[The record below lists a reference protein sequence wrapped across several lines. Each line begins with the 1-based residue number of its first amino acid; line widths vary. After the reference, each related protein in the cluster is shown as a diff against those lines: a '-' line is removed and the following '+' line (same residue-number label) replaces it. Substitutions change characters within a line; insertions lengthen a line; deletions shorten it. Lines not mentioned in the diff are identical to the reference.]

1 MVTSGWMNIP
11 GSFSP
16 GFFSRSLRLSSCA
29 LRCCRGQLS
38 SSISSFSPPSLP
50 SALRASSPVLHLQ
63 LETLRAFFRALQ
75 LHFSLRIHLLLAI
88 LLTLLF
94 WWYSVNRFRFPPS
107 VLPFITSL
115 HLFPL
120 SVIRDLPR
128 FFQIPA
134 APVLSRNPS
143 FACYFSWSV
152 PQLWIGSEE
161 EGRVFNCRSGRHF
174 GLRRGP
180 EGRVRRALELRGFG
194 LVERA

>member
-16 GFFSRSLRLSSCA
+16 GSFSRSLRLSSCA

-50 SALRASSPVLHLQ
+50 SALRASSPVFHLQ

-107 VLPFITSL
+107 VSTFHHQSSPLPSL
-115 HLFPL
+115 CNQRPPALFLDPC
-120 SVIRDLPR
+120 S
-128 FFQIPA
+128 
-134 APVLSRNPS
+134 SRS
-143 FACYFSWSV
+143 FSESIFCLLLFLVGALAV
-152 PQLWIGSEE
+152 DWIG
-161 EGRVFNCRSGRHF
+161 GRGACF
-174 GLRRGP
+174 
-180 EGRVRRALELRGFG
+180 
-194 LVERA
+194 